1 MTKPSRRS
9 SRLRKTPPRASRQAE
24 TRLGVGGEELQCSK
38 KRKAISAEL
47 DQNNDVR
54 RSSKRLREQKTPERA
69 AINSTTKIEPIITIK
84 AAGGRKIPMRS
95 ARNRPSWRQ
104 HDSYTTNKA
113 KTKSKKSNITATK
126 QKQSIVSEARR
137 PPRVIIIG
145 AGISG
150 LACARELS
158 ERRHDVLVLEA
169 RNRLGGRLRTID
181 LMMDDAET
189 VSGRQDE
196 VSDVQSE
203 LFKVKKWSPVD
214 VGGAFIHGTGVYTAT
229 DLHSPQ
235 HVGSHD
241 FGTSKSRGR
250 DGSNLK
256 NRQDSDSSP
265 MRKSK
270 RLREVKCEQKLVN
283 KDANENKFKRANGN
297 GLLNPVYS
305 LAQKLRLPLHATA
318 GAHTCLV
325 DHSGAKIS
333 DEVDEKVSHD
343 FNEVLDLATKCC
355 ESGRYE
361 WKDNTDGEKINGG
374 ASDAI
379 IRPGDDFA
387 NVFEE
392 CKKHHFDSSSR
403 SAQDLDCSD
412 DAVRNNLFQ
421 WHIANLEMSSGA
433 PMKQLGQKWNKDEPF
448 GYGGDHSY
456 LECGTRDI
464 ITALAE
470 GFDCRGLCN
479 QSSLL
484 NAPNSNDKSSS
495 KRGTIQCG
503 IEVNGIKVIE
513 RREAKECRK
522 YSRLPIT
529 LDESKLRRSR
539 RSNKGSHIHS
549 GSPSSPNGRQMILPS
564 FLSTYGNEESTVVHV
579 TTTCGLTLEAD
590 AVIVS
595 TPLAI
600 LSVPK
605 GNPGHIAF
613 SPPLPD
619 FKKNAMDRLGV
630 GTYNKCC
637 MSFEKAFWKN
647 LFPSSNGM
655 DQRLDFVGHA
665 AKDHGKDILFLS
677 MKNSPILVAIYGGSE
692 YSKKVESIHDEEV
705 VGECME
711 VLKKMCIKAQHSQS
725 RRTRQQVDDITIP
738 DWPIDYFVSR
748 WGSDPYSRGAFS
760 YVPPGIDG
768 FEELSAM
775 SKPIYDFCPE
785 HQTPSNRPKR
795 PLILFAGE
803 ATTPYHPSTFHGA
816 FESGVREACRLDLAL
831 EPDLSEFTFNDSFIY
846 KPTFSV
852 RRANVVGSKAASAT
866 KSGQLLSE
874 TTGSGDWSFDNDV
887 SILRGVES
895 FGCSFEGMT
904 KIKLKMMASD
914 DTHKTTDLV
923 NRYKFLRSFLDD
935 KPESNIGWDESKWS
949 FPGGS
954 WLARGVNQTMKRKAP
969 IEAKIVAASQ
979 LKLLS
984 DVKVGTKLAI
994 LWPDDEIYYR
1004 GVVKAHHSMIT
1015 GKYGSCYEEE
1025 NIGFVYT
1032 IHYDDG
1038 SEETLNMAHERFR
1051 IVNDLTE
1058 PSRRSSRSAKKKWD
1072 ASFELH

>member
-1 MTKPSRRS
+1 M
-9 SRLRKTPPRASRQAE
+9 
-24 TRLGVGGEELQCSK
+24 
-38 KRKAISAEL
+38 
-47 DQNNDVR
+47 R
-54 RSSKRLREQKTPERA
+54 RSSKRLREQRTPERTA
-69 AINSTTKIEPIITIK
+69 NNGATKIEPVITIQS
-84 AAGGRKIPMRS
+84 AGGRKIPMRS
-95 ARNRPSWRQ
+95 ARNRPSWRH
-104 HDSYTTNKA
+104 HDSYTTRNKSN
-113 KTKSKKSNITATK
+113 TKSKKSEKSNNTATK
-126 QKQSIVSEARR
+126 QKQTIISKARR

-196 VSDVQSE
+196 VCDVQSE
-203 LFKVKKWSPVD
+203 LFQVKKWSPVD

-229 DLHSPQ
+229 DSHSS

-241 FGTSKSRGR
+241 FGTSKSRSR
-250 DGSNLK
+250 DGSKLNS
-256 NRQDSDSSP
+256 RQDSDSGP

-270 RLREVKCEQKLVN
+270 RLCNVKSDQKVIYKEG

-325 DHSGAKIS
+325 DHNGAKVS

-343 FNEVLDLATKCC
+343 FNQVLDLATKCC

-361 WKDNTDGEKINGG
+361 WNDNTDGDGINGG

-392 CKKHHFDSSSR
+392 CKKHHFDNSPR
-403 SAQDLDCSD
+403 SAQDLDSSD
-412 DAVRNNLFQ
+412 EAVRNNLFQ

-470 GFDCRGLCN
+470 GFDCRGISK

-484 NAPNSNDKSSS
+484 NAPNSIDKSSL
-495 KRGTIQCG
+495 KRGIIQCG
-503 IEVNGIKVIE
+503 IEVNGVKVIE
-513 RREAKECRK
+513 RGEAKERRR
-522 YSRLPIT
+522 YSRRHPIA

-539 RSNKGSHIHS
+539 RSNKGNHIHS
-549 GSPSSPNGRQMILPS
+549 GSPSSPNGKQNILPS
-564 FLSTYGNEESTVVHV
+564 FTSYANEESTVVHV

-595 TPLAI
+595 TPLAV
-600 LSVPK
+600 LSAPP
-605 GNPGHIAF
+605 GAPGHIAF

-619 FKKNAMDRLGV
+619 FKTNAMDRLGV

-647 LFPSSNGM
+647 LFPTSNEM

-677 MKNSPILVAIYGGSE
+677 IKNSPILVAIYGGSE

-738 DWPIDYFVSR
+738 EWPIDYFVSR

-768 FEELSAM
+768 FEELLAM

-785 HQTPSNRPKR
+785 HETPSNRPKR

-803 ATTPYHPSTFHGA
+803 ATTPYHPSTIHGA
-816 FESGVREACRLDLAL
+816 FESGIREACRLDLAL
-831 EPDLSEFTFNDSFIY
+831 EPDLSEFKFNDSFIY

-852 RRANVVGSKAASAT
+852 RRANVVRSKAASAT
-866 KSGQLLSE
+866 KSGHLLSE
-874 TTGSGDWSFDNDV
+874 TTGSGDWSFDNDI

-895 FGCSFEGMT
+895 FGCSVEGMA
-904 KIKLKMMASD
+904 KIKSKIMASD
-914 DTHKTTDLV
+914 NTYKTADLL

-935 KPESNIGWDESKWS
+935 KPEASLGWDKSEWS
-949 FPGGS
+949 LPEGS
-954 WLARGVNQTMKRKAP
+954 WLAPGVNQSMKRKAP
-969 IEAKIVAASQ
+969 MEAKRVAASQ

-1004 GVVKAHHSMIT
+1004 GIVKAHHSMVS
-1015 GKYGSCYEEE
+1015 GKYGSCYAEEDK
-1025 NIGFVYT
+1025 GFVYT
-1032 IHYDDG
+1032 IDYDDG
-1038 SEETLNMAHERFR
+1038 SEETLNMAHERFH
-1051 IVNDLTE
+1051 IIKDLAE
-1058 PSRRSSRSAKKKWD
+1058 PSRRSSRNAKKKWD